1 MASSPKALLSRA
13 IVRRPGQCA
22 RGRHVRLSPS
32 KARQGPLSLS
42 LSLSVCLSLSRARSL
57 SLSLFSF
64 CDNANIYIYMHIRQC
79 AIYIHM
85 HIRQCARDQHVKLS
99 LTVAKP
105 QIKRG
110 WIALPGAAPA
120 QQRHRS
126 SQTFRCPPPHLRKR
140 SGAVPNGTAIAS
152 LAFSWRRQHMPSFSS
167 SSSFSSTC
175 VSSRRRGSGNSVAQC
190 WASAVRLACDGKSRA
205 ECDATRH
212 A

>member
-32 KARQGPLSLS
+32 KARQGPLSLARA
-42 LSLSVCLSLSRARSL
+42 RARSL
-57 SLSLFSF
+57 FPFPSSLSAT
-64 CDNANIYIYMHIRQC
+64 NANIYIYMHIRQC

-110 WIALPGAAPA
+110 WIALSGAAPA

-126 SQTFRCPPPHLRKR
+126 LQTFRCPPPHLRKR

-190 WASAVRLACDGKSRA
+190 WASAARLACDGKSRA